1 MGAQNY
7 DDDEEVEEEEEE
19 EPEGEDLDDDEDYEE
34 EDRKKRKRK
43 QKRNSYVDDVA
54 EEDEDEE
61 DDAPSRKKRGR
72 SRASAFIDD
81 AAQVASDEEEEE
93 EEEEEGFIEDTIPE
107 EESSR
112 RSRIPQ
118 RPALLDTGEDLEDI
132 EIEKMLQQRYKTTS
146 YDTYDDSEA
155 TVVEQQALLPSVK
168 DPKLYMLTCP
178 QGHER
183 EAVVCLMQKYLDF
196 QAKNEPLLIKSAVA
210 IDHLKGFIYV
220 EADKEAY
227 VKQAIK
233 GLRNIFPKTI
243 HLVPIKEMTDVLTV
257 EKKSFD
263 IDKEN
268 WVRVKTGLYKGDLA
282 RVLDVDHVRQRAR
295 IKLVPRVEIQELV
308 AKLEGKEIPKSK
320 GFSVRPPQRF
330 VMQELREMKVHI
342 ERRRDARG
350 DHYEQ
355 VANMQFMDGYLIKNV
370 SLKTLN
376 AVDVMPS
383 LDELQSFQK
392 PGDDDSVDAFGLS
405 SSRKR
410 GQFVKGDTV
419 VAVEG
424 DLKGIQGVVEKVD
437 EDNVEIR
444 PDKKSGLKDVLRF
457 HIKQLSKHFEPGN
470 HVKVTSGKH
479 EGATGMI
486 VKIERDSVIILSDT
500 TKEDVRVFRDS
511 IVETSE
517 VTCGLT
523 KLGEFELHDLIAL
536 DPMTVGVIV
545 RIEADGCQVLKGT
558 PDKQEVITVKQRDL
572 RKRLYNKMINTQDRD
587 TNVVSVKDIVRV
599 VSGPFKGKQGVVEH
613 INRGILFVQDRQHL
627 ENGGFICVRATSC
640 LALGGSRGD
649 KQNHIAA
656 AFSSLKPPSQFLQS
670 PRRSPVRGPY
680 GPPSGFVSNPGRRN
694 DNYVG
699 RSVKI
704 RTGPYKGYR
713 GRVVDASGGRSVR
726 IELESQM
733 KIVTVDRDILS
744 DIGDVQSSFREPTR
758 YGMGSQ
764 TPVHPSR
771 TPMHSAYMTPMRDS
785 SATPIHD
792 GMRTPM
798 RDRAWNPT
806 TPLRDDTGWGA
817 HTTSP
822 QYMQQPGTPLAT
834 RSYEAPTPGSGWAN
848 TPGSYADSGS
858 PVEAVAHYGNPS
870 SPYLPGTPGAL
881 PMTPAVPG
889 TPGGQ
894 PMTPGSGVLDPTSPA
909 TGFNMHELEKQWGL
923 PELMVTLRRNGDT
936 TIGVIEEVLPDGY
949 CRLSIGDDT
958 VTVSHSEIEIVQPEK
973 NDRIKVVYGEFRGVS
988 GKLIGIDS
996 DDGIVRTGTDVKI
1009 LNMKFLG
1016 KVGK

>member
-178 QGHER
+178 
-183 EAVVCLMQKYLDF
+183 
-196 QAKNEPLLIKSAVA
+196 
-210 IDHLKGFIYV
+210 
-220 EADKEAY
+220 
-227 VKQAIK
+227 
-233 GLRNIFPKTI
+233 
-243 HLVPIKEMTDVLTV
+243 
-257 EKKSFD
+257 
-263 IDKEN
+263 EN

-936 TIGVIEEVLPDGY
+936 MIGVIEEVLPDGY